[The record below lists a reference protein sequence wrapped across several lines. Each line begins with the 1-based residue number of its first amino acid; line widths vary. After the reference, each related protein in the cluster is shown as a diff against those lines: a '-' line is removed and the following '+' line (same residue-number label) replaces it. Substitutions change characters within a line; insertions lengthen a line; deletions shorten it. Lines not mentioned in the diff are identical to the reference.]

1 MTGSKSLI
9 YVFVNWWCKSLIFQ
23 NKAILT
29 NRIRSLNYQ
38 NQRYR
43 DFINLEFVV
52 NSFPLNSIVNTR
64 SCYLMTCEWYSCF
77 LTITIQ
83 ERTFFANYRSF
94 HLALVFFWSKDFFHE
109 FFSRL
114 RRACFDF
121 ISRRPNLLNQENI
134 VDLPGHLY
142 TEIQDLITWFR

>member
-1 MTGSKSLI
+1 MEGVKMGTLTGSKSLI

-94 HLALVFFWSKDFFHE
+94 HLALVFFFD
-109 FFSRL
+109 
-114 RRACFDF
+114 RR
-121 ISRRPNLLNQENI
+121 ISFMSSFLDYDGLALTSYQE
-134 VDLPGHLY
+134 
-142 TEIQDLITWFR
+142 DLIYWTRRIL